1 MSNPIDQ
8 RIVEMQFDNKEFEKN
23 IKTTEE
29 SLEQFKKSL
38 NLDEAAESFNKIDK
52 AARSFSLVNI
62 GDQVGVITSGFSSF
76 ENYVLGMF
84 ERLKRSALDFAK
96 NIADT
101 ITVDSIKA
109 GFQEYETQ
117 IGAQQTILMGVMDSQ
132 FGGDRQKALD
142 AVNASLNELNHYADQ
157 TIYNF
162 TQMTQAIGK
171 FTAQG
176 VNLDDATSS
185 VKGIANLAAYAGA
198 NAEQANSA
206 MYMLSQ
212 SLAQGK
218 VSLYQWRSLENSGMA
233 NESFRQALMRT
244 ADAMGV
250 VGEEQQKAYA
260 QLKKGDISFRESIG
274 KGWLSSDIL
283 IATLKQ
289 YAGEVGEA
297 ELAAMG
303 FTSEE
308 RAEILKMGKDA
319 QEAATKVKTFTQ
331 LIDVLKEA
339 LQSGWTQSW
348 QIIFGDL
355 DEAKEMWSG
364 VSDYLGNII
373 NNMAEKRNAA
383 LKYWKALGGKSDII
397 EGIKALG
404 AATETVIKIFKEA
417 FASVLPFSGSAK
429 ESGQI
434 LKNVSVAFKLFGQSI
449 QKWVYRNSETI
460 ALVFQT
466 IVSIIKSLIGGFKNL
481 ISAVRPIAGAFGRLI
496 GAVVNFISTLFKARK
511 ESKSVEKD
519 AKDKKSL
526 LLRLG
531 EWIAKVIDKITAF
544 IGKVKAAII
553 EFKLFEKFNAI
564 LEKMSFWFGI
574 VKTAIAGVLNRIK
587 TYIQE
592 SGILAKVNERLKKV
606 FNVLGAS
613 IRSVA
618 KKIKQYLLNAF
629 SKTPTGEFKLF
640 ETVKTKLKTF
650 YDNLALWVNQSNS
663 PIAGIVQKLWGL
675 AKQLWAALKAF
686 FSVDT
691 SGEKGFIA
699 KLKKRFAAFKEV
711 FASWFEGGKLSIS
724 GIWERIKKFFS
735 GFFTESFPKFFE
747 GIGNKLKGLSTKLG
761 KIDLLKTVKIITK
774 FLKAY
779 ALLRAIGSLKG
790 IIKGIRGLG
799 KGLGQLGESLKSLG
813 KNGYT
818 ITHRKKDA
826 LGTTILKIAA
836 AIGILVAALYVLTKI
851 PRQDLNR
858 AIISLSIIIAALAIL
873 AKSAKSLTAGAGRA
887 LLGAGAAVLLMSLAI
902 KNLSGM
908 DTDGLVKGIAAMGA
922 LLLELAVF
930 TRIAGNNPIKG
941 LSFVGVAIAIMLM
954 SKSVKSFSG
963 MDLKGLV
970 KGIGSLGAILLAVA
984 GFARLTSGM
993 KIPGLLLMSVSLLV
1007 MGRAVRKLGELDI
1020 KTLAKGIAAVD
1031 LMLGGFSLIF
1041 LASKGLSFGKTVL
1054 MLVAMAGAMFVF
1066 VKAINSIR
1074 GVDMTG
1080 IVPFAEGFA
1089 VVILAIA
1096 GVIAVLSLIN
1106 IGACLMGLANLALII
1121 VALGGLLV
1129 GLDALNNAKFWK
1141 ERNLSDR
1148 LAGGGEVLATL
1159 AEVIGKIIGSFAG
1172 GAAGEMLP
1180 KIGTAISNFI
1190 VAMEPGMAVLGTLTE
1205 NTLAGAGIFTAVGAA
1220 VFATGFLGV
1229 LAEALAAVFTW
1240 SSLPNVGTQ
1249 MSGFIENIGSSKG
1262 MLESFSQDTVT
1273 GAKNLIAACG
1283 YLFGSS
1289 VLASIASWVGGSVD
1303 LSDLTGED
1311 GIIEQLGS
1319 SLWYFTQSISGLS
1332 TNAADI
1338 DAATLAMRGLSE
1350 ILNSV
1355 PREGGLW
1362 QRLAGSKS
1370 NSLEDFAEH
1379 HVPALGKAIRTYS
1392 EEIAGF
1398 AKGDDMASKN
1408 DIEAAQSCAKGLID
1422 LMNAL
1427 PREGGIAQAI
1437 LGHKDLAA
1445 FVKDLPNIADD
1456 LKTYSKE
1463 ISGFSQKKKNKYGLA
1478 TDSDIEAAASCA
1490 KGLVDL
1496 ANKLPRAG
1504 GLLQDWIGEKDLA
1517 AFAKELP
1524 SIGKSLRTYS
1534 EEISGFTT
1542 ETDEKDIKNAQACAE
1557 GLVSLQKALEPTGGI
1572 WQHFFGEVDLTGF
1585 ADDVAA
1591 IGKALGIYSDEIGD
1605 KDFSTSGDAIAAL
1618 ESLVAFAQKTN
1629 EDKGLADQIKEYFG
1643 GESKLYKMAV
1653 DIGQFGEGFRKFNQ
1667 GIAGASI
1674 VKTRVDDVV
1683 EALNSFFAEMTNNFV
1698 LENFGTVQNNL
1709 EDLGPVMST
1718 FGDGFAAFNRA
1729 ASGAI
1734 SVETN
1739 ARAVRNAVYSLI
1751 DVANYAKNKK
1761 FDSEDLENLA
1771 ISLKNTYV
1779 ADIIWAFSMG
1789 QEQVNDSAKGLALN
1803 AANAAGEK
1811 EDDWRTIGGNLII
1824 GLNNGLVDKEE
1835 MLYNTARTIANSITN
1850 IFKNVWSI
1858 KSPSRV
1864 FQDFG
1869 MYIDQ
1874 GLAIGISKYA
1884 TDVYRTVEDTADG
1897 TVRTAE
1903 KMLLSVSRTLSEGID
1918 ATPVI
1923 RPVLDLS
1930 EVESGASGISGLFE
1944 TTPTVRTGLFSDAMF
1959 RRNANML
1966 AYEGARPLGSNQN
1979 RDIITEIRGLSE
1991 KFEHLSNSVSNMQM
2005 VLDSGELIGRLGTKI
2020 DRNLGIIAGRRERG
2034 N

>member
-1 MSNPIDQ
+1 MSNPVDQ

-38 NLDEAAESFNKIDK
+38 DLDGAAESFAHVEK

-84 ERLKRSALDFAK
+84 ERLKRKALDFAK
-96 NIADT
+96 NISDAMT
-101 ITVDSIKA
+101 IDAMKA

-132 FGGDRQKALD
+132 FGGDRMKALN
-142 AVNASLNELNHYADQ
+142 AVNKSLSELNHYADQ

-162 TQMTQAIGK
+162 TQMTKSIGR

-176 VNLDDATSS
+176 IDLEDATSG

-198 NAEQANSA
+198 TAEQADSA
-206 MYMLSQ
+206 MYMMSQ
-212 SLAQGK
+212 ALAQGK
-218 VSLYQWRSLENSGMA
+218 VTMYQWRSLENSGLA

-244 ADAMGV
+244 ADAMGI

-260 QLKKGDISFRESIG
+260 QLKKGDVSFRESLS

-308 RAEILKMGKDA
+308 RQEILKMGKDA

-364 VSDYLGNII
+364 VSDFLGGFIED
-373 NNMAEKRNAA
+373 MAFKRNQA
-383 LKYWKALGGKSDII
+383 LKIWKANGGKDSI
-397 EGIKALG
+397 L
-404 AATETVIKIFKEA
+404 
-417 FASVLPFSGSAK
+417 SG
-429 ESGQI
+429 
-434 LKNVSVAFKLFGQSI
+434 
-449 QKWVYRNSETI
+449 
-460 ALVFQT
+460 
-466 IVSIIKSLIGGFKNL
+466 IKSLINGFMGLIKPIKEALLALSPFGKNVGEMGGFLTRASRAFERFGKSFEKWVYDHSEDIANVL
-481 ISAVRPIAGAFGRLI
+481 QVIVAVVQNIIGKFKDLLEAVKPIAGALGRLVKAI
-496 GAVVNFISTLFKARK
+496 VDFISSLFQIRK
-511 ESKSVEKD
+511 ESKKVEKD
-519 AKDKKSL
+519 ARDKKSL
-526 LLRLG
+526 LLRIG
-531 EWIAKVIDKITAF
+531 EWIAKVIDKVTEF
-544 IGKVKAAII
+544 IGKIKNAVI
-553 EFKLFEKFNAI
+553 EFKLFDKLNII
-564 LEKMSFWFGI
+564 LETMASWFGT
-574 VKTAIAGVLNRIK
+574 VKTAISGFIEKIK
-587 TYIQE
+587 TYIRE
-592 SGILAKVNERLKKV
+592 SGILTRISEKMGKI
-606 FNVLGAS
+606 FDVLGVS
-613 IRSVA
+613 IFTVA
-618 KKIKQYLLNAF
+618 KKIRKSLKEAF
-629 SKTPTGEFKLF
+629 SKTPTGGFKLF
-640 ETVKTKLKTF
+640 DDIKTKLKTF
-650 YDNLALWVNQSNS
+650 YNDLSFWVEQSNS
-663 PIAGIVQKLWGL
+663 PLARIIRKFREL
-675 AKQLWAALKAF
+675 AKGLWAAIKAF
-686 FSVDT
+686 FTVDT
-691 SGEKGFIA
+691 SGENSFIA
-699 KLKKRFAAFKEV
+699 RLKKRFEAFKEV
-711 FASWFEGGKLSIS
+711 FSSWFEGGKASIS

-735 GFFTESFPKFFE
+735 GLFTEKFPKFFE
-747 GIGNKLKGLSTKLG
+747 GIGNKLKRFGLKLG
-761 KIDLLKTVKIITK
+761 KIDILKTVKIITG

-790 IIKGIRGLG
+790 IVKGIKNLG
-799 KGLGQLGESLKSLG
+799 KGLGKLGESLKDLG

-836 AIGILVAALYVLTKI
+836 AIAILVAALYVLTKI

-858 AIISLSIIIAALAIL
+858 AITSLAIIIAALAVL
-873 AKSAKSLTAGAGRA
+873 AASAKKLTAGAGAA
-887 LLGAGAAVLLMSLAI
+887 LLGAGAAVLLISLAM
-902 KNLSGM
+902 KNLAKM
-908 DTDGLVKGIAAMGA
+908 DSESLIKGIASMGA
-922 LLLELAVF
+922 LLLELAAF
-930 TRIAGNNPIKG
+930 SRLAGSNPIKG
-941 LSFVGVAIAIMLM
+941 ASFIAVALAVMLM
-954 SKSVKSFSG
+954 SKSVKSFAG
-963 MDLKGLV
+963 MDIWGLV
-970 KGIGSLGAILLAVA
+970 KGIGALGAILLAVA
-984 GFARLTSGM
+984 GFARLTSGL
-993 KIPGLLLMSVSLLV
+993 KIPGLLLMSASLLI
-1007 MGRAVRKLGELDI
+1007 MGKAVRKLGELDI
-1020 KTLAKGIAAVD
+1020 GTLGKGIAAVE

-1054 MLVAMAGAMFVF
+1054 MLVAMAGSMFIF

-1074 GVDMTG
+1074 GVDMTA
-1080 IVPFAEGFA
+1080 IVPFAEGFTVA
-1089 VVILAIA
+1089 IGAIA

-1106 IGACLMGLANLALII
+1106 IGACLTGLANLALII
-1121 VALGGLLV
+1121 VGLGGLLV
-1129 GLDALNNAKFWK
+1129 GLDALNGAKFWK
-1141 ERNLSDR
+1141 DRGLSDR
-1148 LAGGGEVLATL
+1148 LEGGGNVLATL

-1172 GAAGEMLP
+1172 GVVEGTLP

-1190 VAMEPGMAVLGTLTE
+1190 VAMEPGLAVLGTLTTS
-1205 NTLAGAGIFTAVGAA
+1205 TLAGAGIFTAVGAS
-1220 VFATGFLGV
+1220 VFAASFLGV
-1229 LAEALAAVFTW
+1229 IAQALAATFTW
-1240 SSLPNVGTQ
+1240 SSLPEVGSQ
-1249 MSGFIENIGSSKG
+1249 MSGFIENLGASKTT
-1262 MLESFSQDTVT
+1262 LESFSQDTIS
-1273 GAKNLIAACG
+1273 GAKNLIVACG

-1289 VLASIASWVGGSVD
+1289 VLASITSWLGGNVD
-1303 LSDLTGED
+1303 LAAFTKEGGLLD
-1311 GIIEQLGS
+1311 QLGS
-1319 SLWYFTQSISGLS
+1319 GLIRFTESISGIS
-1332 TNAADI
+1332 TDSADI
-1338 DAATLAMRGLSE
+1338 NAATLAMQGLNAVLS
-1350 ILNSV
+1350 SV

-1362 QRLAGSKS
+1362 QKLAGSKS
-1370 NSLEDFAEH
+1370 NALEDFAEH
-1379 HVPALGKAIRTYS
+1379 HVPALGKALRTYS
-1392 EEIAGF
+1392 SNIAGF
-1398 AKGDDMASKN
+1398 AKGEEMATKN
-1408 DIEAAQSCAKGLID
+1408 DIEAAQSCANGLIS

-1427 PREGGIAQAI
+1427 PKEGGLAQAI
-1437 LGHKDLAA
+1437 LGHQDLAD
-1445 FVKDLPNIADD
+1445 FVKDLPQIGED
-1456 LKTYSKE
+1456 LKTYSRTV
-1463 ISGFSQKKKNKYGLA
+1463 SGFAQTAANDFGLA
-1478 TDSDIEAAASCA
+1478 TPADIDAVVSCA
-1490 KGLVDL
+1490 EGMVKLANDLPRSGGLV
-1496 ANKLPRAG
+1496 
-1504 GLLQDWIGEKDLA
+1504 QEWIGEKDLA
-1517 AFAKELP
+1517 DFAADLP
-1524 SIGKSLRTYS
+1524 SIGESLRTYS
-1534 EEISGFTT
+1534 KHISGFTN
-1542 ETDEKDIKNAQACAE
+1542 ETDPKDIANAQACAE
-1557 GLVSLQKALEPTGGI
+1557 GLVALQQALEPTGGI

-1591 IGKALGIYSDEIGD
+1591 VGKALGIYSDEIGG

-1618 ESLVAFAQKTN
+1618 ESLVAFAKEVN
-1629 EDKGLADQIKEYFG
+1629 EGKGLADQVKEYFG
-1643 GESKLYKMAV
+1643 GKSKLYQMSE
-1653 DIGQFGEGFRKFNQ
+1653 DIGAFGDGFRRFNQ

-1683 EALNSFFAEMTNNFV
+1683 AALNGFFAEMTNNFV
-1698 LENFGTVQNNL
+1698 LENFGIVQNNL
-1709 EDLGPVMST
+1709 MDLGPVMST

-1751 DVANYAKNKK
+1751 DVANYAKDKK

-1789 QEQVNDSAKGLALN
+1789 QEQVNDSAKSLALN

-1811 EDDWRTIGGNLII
+1811 EDDWRTVGGNLII
-1824 GLNNGLVDKEE
+1824 GLNNGLVDKEDT
-1835 MLYNTARTIANSITN
+1835 LYDTARTIANGITN
-1850 IFKNVWSI
+1850 IFRSVWSI

-1864 FQDFG
+1864 FQEFG

-1966 AYEGARPLGSNQN
+1966 AYEGARPMGSNQN
-1979 RDIITEIRGLSE
+1979 RDIVTAVRSLSDKFDRLSE
-1991 KFEHLSNSVSNMQM
+1991 SVSNMQM
-2005 VLDSGELIGRLGTKI
+2005 VLDSGELVGRLGTKI
-2020 DRNLGIIAGRRERG
+2020 DRNLGVIAGRRERG